1 MVNLDEL
8 QKKIYKN
15 KVDKHF
21 NLTNI
26 HQEFCYLYGEVAE
39 AYDAWLKKKDTKEI
53 SLELADIAI
62 FTLGLSEM
70 LGISLEDAI
79 LKKIEINDKRVYV
92 NGKKVET
99 NTTPRA

>member
-1 MVNLDEL
+1 MVDLNEL

-26 HQEFCYLYGEVAE
+26 PQEFCYLHGEVSE
-39 AYDAWLKKKDTKEI
+39 AFDAWSKKMDTEAI
-53 SLELADIAI
+53 SLELADVAI
-62 FTLGLSEM
+62 FTLGLAEM
-70 LGISLEDAI
+70 LGIDLEAAL

-92 NGKKVET
+92 NGKKIEPT
-99 NTTPRA
+99 GNK

>member
-1 MVNLDEL
+1 MIDLNEL

-26 HQEFCYLYGEVAE
+26 PQEFCYLYGEVAE
-39 AYDAWLKKKDTKEI
+39 AHDAWQKKMSQEAI
-53 SLELADIAI
+53 SLELADVAI
-62 FTLGLSEM
+62 FTLGLAEM
-70 LGISLEDAI
+70 LGINLEEAV

-92 NGKKVET
+92 NGKKVEPK
-99 NTTPRA
+99 N